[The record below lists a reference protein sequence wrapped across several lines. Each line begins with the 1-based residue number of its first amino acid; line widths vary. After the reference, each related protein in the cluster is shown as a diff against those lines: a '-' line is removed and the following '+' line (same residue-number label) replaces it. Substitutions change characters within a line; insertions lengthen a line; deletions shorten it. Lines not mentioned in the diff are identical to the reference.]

1 MIRNKAVNDAI
12 DFIMQHINE
21 DLSVDDIAAHCHF
34 SKYYFSRLF
43 RRETG
48 ESIYSFIKRIR
59 VEQGAFRLK
68 VEPDRTITDIGGEFG
83 YSASNFSSVFRQRF
97 LESPVN
103 FRRNSYQNTLG
114 HPFFH
119 ETKSKLESWEEC
131 SPKIRIEELPDFF
144 VLFERRFGSYHRL
157 SEDWNTFLHKYRDYI
172 TDQTIFLERTY
183 DDPSIT
189 DTENCLYDICMS
201 VHEDCGL
208 ENTCI
213 LQGGKCAV
221 YPFCGLG
228 KHIYAAYQT
237 LLTVWLP
244 NSGYELD
251 ERCGFDLYHR
261 VDFETM
267 YMELDICLPV
277 R

>member
-12 DFIMQHINE
+12 DFILLHINE
-21 DLSVDDIAAHCHF
+21 ELSVDDIAAHCHF
-34 SKYYFSRLF
+34 SQYYFSRLF

-48 ESIYSFIKRIR
+48 ESVYSFIKRLR

-83 YSASNFSSVFRQRF
+83 YSSSNFSSVFRQRF
-97 LESPVN
+97 QESPVN
-103 FRRNSYQNTLG
+103 FRRNSYHNTVA

-119 ETKSKLESWEEC
+119 ATESRLESWEEC
-131 SPKIRIEELPDFF
+131 SPKIRIEVLPDFF
-144 VLFERRFGSYHRL
+144 VLYERRFGSYRRM
-157 SEDWNTFLHKYRDYI
+157 SQDWHDFLNRYKEYI
-172 TDQTIFLERTY
+172 TDQTVFLERTY

-189 DTENCLYDICMS
+189 DAENCLYDICMS
-201 VHEDCGL
+201 VRMDCGL
-208 ENTCI
+208 GNTNI
-213 LQGGKCAV
+213 LRGGKCAV
-221 YPFCGLG
+221 YPFRGLG

-244 NSGYELD
+244 KSGYELD
-251 ERCGFDLYHR
+251 ERCGFDIYHK
-261 VDFETM
+261 VDFDTM